1 VNRRDFQEL
10 ARVRLDEANALLQA
24 GYFDGAYYLAGYAVE
39 CALKA
44 CIAKL
49 TKQFDFPPDRHSIE
63 NMYTH
68 DLTKLVKA
76 AELWVDLSY
85 ELTID
90 KAFELNWS
98 IAKEWSELKRYV
110 RISEAAAIALYDALT
125 DRRHGVM
132 RWLRL
137 HW

>member
-1 VNRRDFQEL
+1 VNRGDFQEL
-10 ARVRLDEANALLQA
+10 ARIRLDEANALLQA

-49 TKQFDFPPDRHSIE
+49 TKQYDFPPDRRSIE
-63 NMYTH
+63 DMYTH

-76 AELWVDLSY
+76 AELWDDLSN
-85 ELTID
+85 ELAAD
-90 KAFELNWS
+90 VAFELNWS
-98 IAKEWSELKRYV
+98 VAKGWSELARY
-110 RISEAAAIALYDALT
+110 RRNSQEDATGLYAALI
-125 DRRHGVM
+125 DRQHGVM
-132 RWLRL
+132 RWLRR